1 MPGCKVKSVL
11 NSTVAIEANSIQ
23 KKRKEMLPPF
33 WNKVHGSE
41 VSIFVLDFSPQT
53 YMCY

>member
-1 MPGCKVKSVL
+1 MPVCKVKSVL

-23 KKRKEMLPPF
+23 KKRNVAAF